1 MTLLAL
7 LPRFWREALI
17 AGLILAMGL
26 LWLGKAT
33 AERRSHRLEERLGE
47 ATQLIERE
55 RAAVRAATAL
65 ARARDDARVART
77 ERDQAKVSQEVKDD
91 YQTKLGDLRRRHDAW
106 RLHERTAA
114 AAAGGGR
121 GASVPGLPDAA
132 RGADGAAD
140 KDRLPAA
147 DALIA
152 SEQALRLKALQSWV
166 AAQAEIERGAAP

>member
-7 LPRFWREALI
+7 LPRFWREGLI
-17 AGLILAMGL
+17 AGLIVAMGL

-33 AERRSHRLEERLGE
+33 ADRRSHRLGERLGE
-47 ATQLIERE
+47 ARQLIARE
-55 RAAVRAATAL
+55 RAAVRAATVL
-65 ARARDDARVART
+65 ARAQDEARAART
-77 ERDQAKVSQEVKDD
+77 ERDQAKVSQEVTDD

-106 RLHERTAA
+106 RLHERAA
-114 AAAGGGR
+114 AAAGGGGR
-121 GASVPGLPDAA
+121 GAGMPGLPDAA

-166 AAQAEIERGAAP
+166 AGQAEIDR